1 MNIPASVESGIIVPE
16 RCGGDAGADLR
27 ALYPPL
33 CRDIH
38 RTGYTEEMDPREN
51 PYTPG
56 AGRKPP
62 LLAGRDRE
70 LEEFALLLA
79 RLGEGRYERS
89 RLYSGLRGVGKTVLL
104 LELDVLAREAG
115 WATTDLHEVGSQP
128 DFRVTFGRMAA
139 QLLRSMSRRERLRDR
154 AQRALAVVKAFTA
167 TVPGGVS
174 LRLDIEPTAGVA
186 DSGDPEEDLAELL
199 VVIGEVAREGR
210 IGTLFLLD
218 EMQNLDQLSL
228 AAICMAF
235 HRVSQRDLPVA
246 LVGAGLPVLPQR
258 LFEAK
263 PYASRLFAYNQVDR
277 LTESASRAAL
287 TGPAERLGVT
297 LEPDAVATV
306 LASTRGYPYFIQEFG
321 RILWN
326 ETEASPIRESDV
338 AEVGEQVD
346 ASLAGEFFEP
356 HFKLATEAQQRY
368 LMAMADLGA
377 GPYRSA
383 AINDRLGHR
392 SPGGSSKER
401 QALIAKEL
409 IWSPRRGEVDF
420 TIARFAEF
428 IRDAHGFERG

>member
-1 MNIPASVESGIIVPE
+1 
-16 RCGGDAGADLR
+16 
-27 ALYPPL
+27 
-33 CRDIH
+33 
-38 RTGYTEEMDPREN
+38 MDPREN

-70 LEEFALLLA
+70 LEEFRLLLA

-89 RLYSGLRGVGKTVLL
+89 ILYSGLRGVGKTVLL

-167 TVPGGVS
+167 TAPGGVS
-174 LRLDIEPTAGVA
+174 LRLDIEPSSGIA

-199 VVIGEVAREGR
+199 VEIGAVAKEGG
-210 IGTLFLLD
+210 IGALFLLD
-218 EMQNLDQLSL
+218 EMQNLHRLSL

-246 LVGAGLPVLPQR
+246 LAGAGLPVLPQR
-258 LFEAK
+258 LFQAK
-263 PYASRLFAYNQVDR
+263 PYASRLFSYGQVDR
-277 LTESASRAAL
+277 LSESASRTAL
-287 TGPAERLGVT
+287 VAPAQRLGAAI
-297 LEPDAVATV
+297 EPAAVARV
-306 LASTRGYPYFIQEFG
+306 LASTEGYPYFIQEFG

-326 ETEASPIRESDV
+326 ESEASPIGENDV
-338 AEVGEQVD
+338 AEVEDLVGSAL
-346 ASLAGEFFEP
+346 ASEFFEP

-368 LMAMADLGA
+368 MMAMADLGP
-377 GPYRSA
+377 GPYRSRA
-383 AINDRLGHR
+383 VNDHLGHR

-401 QALIAKEL
+401 NALIEKEL

-428 IRDAHGFERG
+428 IREAHPYTPR